1 MRRLL
6 HLLADGDLYPVT
18 LINRLNSWSGDP
30 PPNKDNIPLR
40 LAAGLHALVLSGQ
53 DPALKACV
61 TPPQQSVPLVN
72 LRMAVQAAL
81 RNHAAH
87 ILRWLNY
94 IPQTNEIGRSAVLI
108 ATALILERRFNLP
121 LIVSELG

>member
-30 PPNKDNIPLR
+30 PPNKDNTPLR

-61 TPPQQSVPLVN
+61 TLPPTIRAAGKPAYGGSSGAAQS
-72 LRMAVQAAL
+72 
-81 RNHAAH
+81 
-87 ILRWLNY
+87 
-94 IPQTNEIGRSAVLI
+94 RSAYL
-108 ATALILERRFNLP
+108 AMAKLYPANQ
-121 LIVSELG
+121 

>member
-30 PPNKDNIPLR
+30 APNKDNIPLR

-53 DPALKACV
+53 DPALKACY
-61 TPPQQSVPLVN
+61 PPPNNPCATGKPAQGGSSGAAQSRNAYLA
-72 LRMAVQAAL
+72 MAKLYPAKQ
-81 RNHAAH
+81 
-87 ILRWLNY
+87 
-94 IPQTNEIGRSAVLI
+94 
-108 ATALILERRFNLP
+108 
-121 LIVSELG
+121 